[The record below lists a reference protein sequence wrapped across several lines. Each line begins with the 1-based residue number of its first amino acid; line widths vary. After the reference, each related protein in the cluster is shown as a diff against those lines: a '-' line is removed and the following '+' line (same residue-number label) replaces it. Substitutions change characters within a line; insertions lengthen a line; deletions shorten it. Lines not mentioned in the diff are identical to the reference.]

1 MVNVADSTGFV
12 YLGLAVCD
20 APLKAGAGHLV
31 PQNPS
36 LGWGR
41 QPGRGAQAH
50 QTLSVLSPWR
60 AERERQNETLSQT
73 GAKMDR
79 AESSRE
85 GSTAG
90 PWVELVEIGA

>member
-50 QTLSVLSPWR
+50 QTLSVPSPWR
-60 AERERQNETLSQT
+60 AERERGRDRMRPS
-73 GAKMDR
+73 AKQEQRWTELR
-79 AESSRE
+79 A
-85 GSTAG
+85 AG
-90 PWVELVEIGA
+90 RDPQQVPGWN